1 MNCLMLQENLQIQ
14 LTLLKLINLKMEKK
28 KTNKKF
34 LIILIVLVLAGA
46 TYGTYKYMHS
56 LAHETTDDAQVEKN
70 MSPII
75 PRVSGYI
82 SKVYVKDNDFV
93 KKGDTLFV
101 IDDKDYQVRVEEAE
115 AALAAAE
122 GGYEV
127 AKADIGS
134 ASAGVSVSDANI
146 QSTKGNIEAAK
157 VRLWR
162 ATNDYE
168 RYKNLYDNRSITKQ
182 QFEQAEAAK
191 REAEAQLN
199 VLKQAEAAGRSQRS
213 ISVSRSAVSSKQT
226 EVAKAN
232 IDKAKA
238 ALEAAKLN
246 LSYTIVTAPVN
257 GQISTVDIQPG
268 QLVQPGQSV
277 FYIINNEQ
285 AWVVANFKET
295 QLNKMREGQKV
306 SIMADAYPDTEFEGV
321 ITSFSPA
328 TGSRFSLLPPD
339 NATGNF
345 VKTVQ
350 RLPVRINLT
359 ESNDK
364 EKVKLLRPGM
374 NVEVDVHLK

>member
-1 MNCLMLQENLQIQ
+1 
-14 LTLLKLINLKMEKK
+14 MEKK

-82 SKVYVKDNDFV
+82 SKIYVKDNDFV

-101 IDDKDYQVRVEEAE
+101 IDNKDYQVRVEEAE

-134 ASAGVSVSDANI
+134 ATAGVSVSEANI

-199 VLKQAEAAGRSQRS
+199 VLKQAEAAGRSQRN
-213 ISVSRSAVSSKQT
+213 ISVSRSAVSNKQT

-238 ALEAAKLN
+238 ALEAARLN
-246 LSYTIVTAPVN
+246 LSYTAVTAPVN

-268 QLVQPGQSV
+268 QLLQAGQSV

-306 SIMADAYPDTEFEGV
+306 SIKADAYPDTEFEGV